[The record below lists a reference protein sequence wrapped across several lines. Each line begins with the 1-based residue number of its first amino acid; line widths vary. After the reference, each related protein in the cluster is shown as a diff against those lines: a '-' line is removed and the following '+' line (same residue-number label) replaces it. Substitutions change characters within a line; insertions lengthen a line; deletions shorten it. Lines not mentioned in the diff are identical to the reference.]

1 MATVFSALK
10 KLFAW
15 TSCLSLKMNV
25 WWLMHRCKVSDQ
37 EGKKSHNNMPVC
49 LLPLVEMRDEILC
62 IAAVVTA

>member
-25 WWLMHRCKVSDQ
+25 WWLMHRCKESVT
-37 EGKKSHNNMPVC
+37 KRVKSPITTCQC

-62 IAAVVTA
+62 IAAVGTA